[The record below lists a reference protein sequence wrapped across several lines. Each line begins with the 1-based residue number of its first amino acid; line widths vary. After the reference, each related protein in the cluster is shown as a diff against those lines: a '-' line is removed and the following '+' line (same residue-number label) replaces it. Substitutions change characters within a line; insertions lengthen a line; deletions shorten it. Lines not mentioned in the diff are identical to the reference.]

1 MTLSQAEPVL
11 GRSLHRLPDF
21 VSTFDMTSSPTT
33 PHLSQLAFQLSQ
45 DGRHDQ
51 ALDLLKRANQS
62 EPANPFLAVNLG
74 FCALAAGQVDEASTA
89 LERAEAL
96 FSRDQLAT
104 VSVLERLCHGWLLA
118 QHPGRAHALL
128 ERHAPLGSSPSQAL
142 IALYASVVTALG
154 DPNQALQWFGQLTD
168 PSHRDSI
175 SASLSSLLIRQGRL
189 QDAEQVLVQSPGTGS
204 RADLVTNLAIL
215 ASEHGKVAR
224 ARTFYLQARELEPQ
238 SFVPAF
244 NLARFYFLQ
253 GDSERAHAAVTEAL
267 HLAPQAREGYQLLEQ
282 IESGRGDF
290 DSALAVIGQWLKVH
304 PNDLAAQIAE
314 CRIHVTTGDH
324 ARLTQRL
331 PQLVGRCPGHPD
343 LLGLLAGLPRD
354 LRRQQG
360 LSESVLR
367 CFEPDSQVRHHSGLV
382 PESLC
387 HQLAQR
393 ILEDPTLH
401 GHRPHKPSRQGS
413 QTHEVFTDPL
423 PPELSALVTLLQ
435 PHLDAMIAGFNEEQ
449 RRALAYPLS
458 SQSLRFSGWGV
469 VLETGGYQA
478 PHVHP
483 ESLFSGVVYLR
494 MPAPEEAPDPSSPA
508 PGSLCFY
515 GDGVQSSADPDSP
528 SQSNPSPATDSRLP
542 ANGDLILFPSFL
554 WHGTVP
560 FSAAGPRI
568 CLAFNVLPEL
578 TQC

>member
-1 MTLSQAEPVL
+1 
-11 GRSLHRLPDF
+11 
-21 VSTFDMTSSPTT
+21 MTSSPTT

-118 QHPGRAHALL
+118 QQPGRAHALL
-128 ERHAPLGSSPSQAL
+128 HQQAPLASTSSQDL

-154 DPNQALQWFGQLTD
+154 DANQSLKLFGQLTD
-168 PSHRDSI
+168 PVHRDSI

-189 QDAEQVLVQSPGTGS
+189 QDAEQVLIQSPGTGS
-204 RADLVTNLAIL
+204 RADLITNLAIL

-253 GDSERAHAAVTEAL
+253 GDSDRAHAAVTDAL

-314 CRIHVTTGDH
+314 CRIHATTGAH
-324 ARLTQRL
+324 ERLTQRL
-331 PQLVGRCPGHPD
+331 PQLIARCPGHPD
-343 LLGLLAGLPRD
+343 LLGLLAGLPRS
-354 LRRQQG
+354 LRSQQG
-360 LSESVLR
+360 LSESVLP
-367 CFEPDSQVRHHSGLV
+367 CFEPDQEVRHHSGLV

-387 HQLAQR
+387 HELAQM

-413 QTHEVFTDPL
+413 QTHELFTDPL
-423 PPELSALVTLLQ
+423 PSPLTALVALLQ
-435 PHLDAMIAGFNEEQ
+435 PHLELMISGFNLEQ
-449 RRALAYPLS
+449 RRVLAYPAS
-458 SQSLRFSGWGV
+458 AETLRFSGWGV

-478 PHVHP
+478 PHIHP

-494 MPAPEEAPDPSSPA
+494 MPSPETALEASSPA

-515 GDGVQSSADPDSP
+515 GDGVQNSFDPESSPDSNR
-528 SQSNPSPATDSRLP
+528 SQPTDSILP
-542 ANGDLILFPSFL
+542 GDGDLILFPSFL

-560 FSAAGPRI
+560 FSAEGPRI

-578 TQC
+578 TQS